1 MRDPIDASSFASQ
14 RSLSVTNAVVTINGA
29 QPALPTL
36 LGQGPVRIPAGGK
49 IRAGIKVLTKK
60 AAEHPR
66 AKEIYERGVAANH
79 SFEAIERA
87 ISEAVPELKTPLI
100 PKNVPWFTVRPDDF
114 PNPEIAREIL
124 AAYGADRGDGAK
136 RLYRFPVVFP
146 ADMWQAV
153 MPHELVAWG
162 ANEKKFW
169 SEYAS
174 DGRVRYCKC
183 YAPVP
188 MDPTGKRAIRNFGGR
203 KTTLRQE
210 NGGLCDPE
218 LCREYQNRQ
227 CNLSGR
233 FIFFIP
239 GIKSIGAFELHTNS
253 FYAMNAAIQKF
264 ETIAFMR
271 GGRISGFLDGKRT
284 SFFITKT
291 LKEGPHIDEA
301 GGAVRVSHWII
312 DLEAPIDV
320 TALLRAHDGD
330 ETAIVNGDQAARILE
345 GMWPADETAE
355 DAPHIGT
362 ANAEVRAA
370 IDRAEVELPGASSQG
385 KEPEAAV
392 QRAPRA
398 PAGEARP
405 TKSDAGNGP
414 SIEQVLDS
422 AAAFGIESE
431 RFAAYAAKRWGL
443 GWKINAGGRRR
454 ALAEIESFHDD
465 PEGFINKIDAEIVR
479 VR

>member
-1 MRDPIDASSFASQ
+1 MA
-14 RSLSVTNAVVTINGA
+14 NAVVTINGA
-29 QPALPTL
+29 QAALPTL
-36 LGQGPVRIPAGGK
+36 LGQGTARIPAGGK

-66 AKEIYERGVAANH
+66 AKEIYERGVAASQ
-79 SFEAIERA
+79 SFEDIERA
-87 ISEAVPELKTPLI
+87 ISEAVPELKAPLI
-100 PKNVPWFTVRPDDF
+100 PKNVPWFTVRPGDF
-114 PNPEIAREIL
+114 PNPEIAKEIL
-124 AAYGADRGDGAK
+124 TAYGEDRGDGAR

-153 MPHELVAWG
+153 MPHELIAWG

-169 SEYAS
+169 SEYAP

-188 MDPTGKRAIRNFGGR
+188 MDPTGKRAIRVFGGR

-284 SFFITKT
+284 SFFITKK
-291 LKEGPHIDEA
+291 LKEVPHIDET
-301 GGAVRVSHWII
+301 GRAVRVAHWII
-312 DLEAPIDV
+312 ELEAPIDV
-320 TALLRAHDGD
+320 TALLRANEED
-330 ETAIVNGDQAARILE
+330 ETRIVNGDQAARIL
-345 GMWPADETAE
+345 GGTLPADNAA
-355 DAPHIGT
+355 DDLPPSGT
-362 ANAEVRAA
+362 ADSEVPAARDAVEMPGESSQVSELRAA
-370 IDRAEVELPGASSQG
+370 IPRPQSTQ
-385 KEPEAAV
+385 AV
-392 QRAPRA
+392 
-398 PAGEARP
+398 EARR
-405 TKSDAGNGP
+405 TNSDGGNGP
-414 SIEQVLDS
+414 SVEQVIN
-422 AAAFGIESE
+422 AAAESGIDGA
-431 RFAAYAAKRWGL
+431 RYTAYAAKRWGP
-443 GWKINAGGRRR
+443 GWKINAAGRRR
-454 ALAEIESFHDD
+454 ALAEIESFRDD
-465 PEGFINKIDAEIVR
+465 PDGFTNKIDAELGVFA
-479 VR
+479 

>member
-1 MRDPIDASSFASQ
+1 MTD
-14 RSLSVTNAVVTINGA
+14 AVVTINGA
-29 QPALPTL
+29 KPVLPTL
-36 LGQGPVRIPAGGK
+36 LGQGPARIPTGGK

-60 AAEHPR
+60 AAEHPK
-66 AKEIYERGVAANH
+66 AKAIYEWGLSANH
-79 SFEAIERA
+79 SFETIERA

-100 PKNVPWFTVRPDDF
+100 PHNVPWFTVRPDDF
-114 PNPEIAREIL
+114 PNPEIAKDIL
-124 AAYGADRGDGAK
+124 TTYGEDRGDGAK

-153 MPHELVAWG
+153 MPHELIAWG

-169 SEYAS
+169 SEYAP

-188 MDPTGKRAIRNFGGR
+188 MDPTSKRAIRIFGGR

-227 CNLSGR
+227 CNVSGR

-284 SFFITKT
+284 SFFITKM
-291 LKEGPHIDEA
+291 LKEVPHIDET
-301 GGAVRVSHWII
+301 GRAVRVAHWII

-320 TALLRAHDGD
+320 TALLRTSEDD
-330 ETAIVNGDQAARILE
+330 ETAIVNGTQAAQVL
-345 GMWPADETAE
+345 GGTCPADEAAAAE
-355 DAPHIGT
+355 PLISAAASEAPATRDG
-362 ANAEVRAA
+362 
-370 IDRAEVELPGASSQG
+370 AEVELPGAGSQG
-385 KEPEAAV
+385 NE
-392 QRAPRA
+392 PRA
-398 PAGEARP
+398 AALRAQSAPAAEA
-405 TKSDAGNGP
+405 GP
-414 SIEQVLDS
+414 SKSEGGSGPSVEHVIS
-422 AAAFGIESE
+422 AAAEFGIDGA
-431 RFAAYAAKRWGL
+431 RYTAYAAKRWGP
-443 GWKINAGGRRR
+443 GWKINATGRRR
-454 ALAEIESFHDD
+454 ALAEIESFRDD
-465 PEGFINKIDAEIVR
+465 PDGLTNKIDAEIDVFA
-479 VR
+479 

>member
-1 MRDPIDASSFASQ
+1 M
-14 RSLSVTNAVVTINGA
+14 TNAVVTINGA

-60 AAEHPR
+60 AAEHPK
-66 AKEIYERGVAANH
+66 AKEIYERGVAADH
-79 SFEAIERA
+79 SFEDIERA

-100 PKNVPWFTVRPDDF
+100 PKNVPWFTVRSGDF
-114 PNPEIAREIL
+114 PNPEIAKEIL
-124 AAYGADRGDGAK
+124 TAYGEDRGDGTK

-153 MPHELVAWG
+153 MPHELIAWG

-169 SEYAS
+169 SEYAP

-183 YAPVP
+183 YAQVP
-188 MDPTGKRAIRNFGGR
+188 MDPTGKRAIRIFGGR
-203 KTTLRQE
+203 KATLRQE

-284 SFFITKT
+284 SFFITKK
-291 LKEGPHIDEA
+291 LKEVPHIDET
-301 GGAVRVSHWII
+301 GHAVRVAHWII

-320 TALLRAHDGD
+320 TALLRANEED
-330 ETAIVNGDQAARILE
+330 ETAIVNGSHAARMLE
-345 GMWPADETAE
+345 GTWPADETTGDEPLNGAAE
-355 DAPHIGT
+355 S
-362 ANAEVRAA
+362 EVPAA
-370 IDRAEVELPGASSQG
+370 RKIELPGAGIQANESHS
-385 KEPEAAV
+385 A
-392 QRAPRA
+392 APRA
-398 PAGEARP
+398 QSAPTVEVGPA
-405 TKSDAGNGP
+405 KSNGGNGP
-414 SIEQVLDS
+414 SVEQVIN
-422 AAAFGIESE
+422 AAADFGIDGE
-431 RFAAYAAKRWGL
+431 RYAAYAAKRWGP
-443 GWKINAGGRRR
+443 GWKINADGRRR
-454 ALAEIESFHDD
+454 ALAEIERFRDD
-465 PEGFINKIDAEIVR
+465 PDGLTSKIDADIDEFK
-479 VR
+479 

>member
-1 MRDPIDASSFASQ
+1 M
-14 RSLSVTNAVVTINGA
+14 TNAVLTINGA
-29 QPALPTL
+29 QVLPTL
-36 LGQGPVRIPAGGK
+36 LGQGVMRIPAGGK

-60 AAEHPR
+60 AAENPR
-66 AKEIYERGVAANH
+66 AKEIYERGVAASH
-79 SFEAIERA
+79 SFEMIERA

-114 PNPEIAREIL
+114 PNPETAKEIL
-124 AAYGADRGDGAK
+124 ALYGEDRGDGTK

-162 ANEKKFW
+162 ANEKKYW
-169 SEYAS
+169 SEYTP

-188 MDPTGKRAIRNFGGR
+188 MDDTGKRAIRIFGGR
-203 KTTLRQE
+203 KTTLRQQNE
-210 NGGLCDPE
+210 GLCDPE
-218 LCREYQNRQ
+218 LCSEYQNRQ

-271 GGRISGFLDGKRT
+271 GGRISGFLDGKRA
-284 SFFITKT
+284 SFFITKK
-291 LKEGPHIDEA
+291 LKEVPHIDEM
-301 GGAVRVSHWII
+301 GRAVRVAHWII

-320 TALLRAHDGD
+320 TALLRDHEDD
-330 ETAIVNGDQAARILE
+330 EVAIVNAEHAVGVLE
-345 GMWPADETAE
+345 GAEPASEADGGEPLRGMVA
-355 DAPHIGT
+355 
-362 ANAEVRAA
+362 AEVRATERETQEEMQHVGVSHSEPVPGMPTA
-370 IDRAEVELPGASSQG
+370 QAERPVPDSRSVEGGGSGGPGA
-385 KEPEAAV
+385 
-392 QRAPRA
+392 
-398 PAGEARP
+398 
-405 TKSDAGNGP
+405 
-414 SIEQVLDS
+414 EQVLN
-422 AAAFGIESE
+422 AAAEFGVDRGRYS
-431 RFAAYAAKRWGL
+431 AYAAKRWGP

-454 ALAEIESFHDD
+454 ALAEIESFRDD
-465 PEGFINKIDAEIVR
+465 PDGFADKIATELGDVT
-479 VR
+479 

>member
-1 MRDPIDASSFASQ
+1 M
-14 RSLSVTNAVVTINGA
+14 TNAVVTINGA

-60 AAEHPR
+60 AAEHPK
-66 AKEIYERGVAANH
+66 AKAIYERGVAANH

-114 PNPEIAREIL
+114 ANPEIAKEIL
-124 AAYGADRGDGAK
+124 TAYGEDRGDGAK

-153 MPHELVAWG
+153 MPHELIAWG

-169 SEYAS
+169 SEYAP

-188 MDPTGKRAIRNFGGR
+188 MDPTGKRAIRIFGGR

-218 LCREYQNRQ
+218 LCREYQSRQ

-271 GGRISGFLDGKRT
+271 GGRISGFLDEKRT

-291 LKEGPHIDEA
+291 LKEVPHIDEA
-301 GGAVRVSHWII
+301 GRAVRVAHWII

-320 TALLRAHDGD
+320 TALLRTSEDD
-330 ETAIVNGDQAARILE
+330 ETAIVNGTQAARMLE
-345 GMWPADETAE
+345 GAW
-355 DAPHIGT
+355 
-362 ANAEVRAA
+362 
-370 IDRAEVELPGASSQG
+370 
-385 KEPEAAV
+385 
-392 QRAPRA
+392 
-398 PAGEARP
+398 PAGEAARDEALIEAAASEAP
-405 TKSDAGNGP
+405 APGDGAEAEAQGAGSQGNERHAAVPRAQSAPMVEAGP
-414 SIEQVLDS
+414 SKSKDSSGPSFEQVIN
-422 AAAFGIESE
+422 AVAEFGVDGA
-431 RFAAYAAKRWGL
+431 RYTAYAAKRWGP
-443 GWKINAGGRRR
+443 GWKINAAGRRR
-454 ALAEIESFHDD
+454 ALAEIEGFRDD
-465 PEGFINKIDAEIVR
+465 PDGLTNKIDAEIDQFA
-479 VR
+479 

>member
-1 MRDPIDASSFASQ
+1 
-14 RSLSVTNAVVTINGA
+14 
-29 QPALPTL
+29 
-36 LGQGPVRIPAGGK
+36 
-49 IRAGIKVLTKK
+49 
-60 AAEHPR
+60 
-66 AKEIYERGVAANH
+66 
-79 SFEAIERA
+79 
-87 ISEAVPELKTPLI
+87 LI
-100 PKNVPWFTVRPDDF
+100 PKNVPWFTVRPGDF
-114 PNPEIAREIL
+114 PNPEIAKEIL
-124 AAYGADRGDGAK
+124 AAYGEDRGDGAK

-169 SEYAS
+169 SEYTS

-188 MDPTGKRAIRNFGGR
+188 MDPTGKRAIRVFGGR

-227 CNLSGR
+227 CNLAGR

-271 GGRISGFLDGKRT
+271 GGRISGFLDGKRA

-291 LKEGPHIDEA
+291 LKEVPHIDET
-301 GGAVRVSHWII
+301 GRAVRVAHWII

-320 TALLRAHDGD
+320 TALLRANEED
-330 ETAIVNGDQAARILE
+330 ETSIINGDRAARILE
-345 GMWPADETAE
+345 GTRPEGETAE
-355 DAPHIGT
+355 GAPNSGAT
-362 ANAEVRAA
+362 GSGVPTVSNGV
-370 IDRAEVELPGASSQG
+370 EVELRGAISQAN
-385 KEPEAAV
+385 EPHAAV
-392 QRAPRA
+392 PPVQSV
-398 PAGEARP
+398 PAE
-405 TKSDAGNGP
+405 DAKPMRSEGGGGP
-414 SIEQVLDS
+414 SVEQVIDA
-422 AAAFGIESE
+422 AAAFGIDGA
-431 RFAAYAAKRWGL
+431 RYTAYAAKRWGP
-443 GWKINAGGRRR
+443 GWKINAAGRRR
-454 ALAEIESFHDD
+454 ALAEIEAFRDD
-465 PEGFINKIDAEIVR
+465 PDGFTSKIDAELGVFA
-479 VR
+479 

>member
-1 MRDPIDASSFASQ
+1 MRDAVDAISFALH
-14 RSLSVTNAVVTINGA
+14 RSLDMTNAVVTINGA
-29 QPALPTL
+29 RPGLPTV
-36 LGQGPVRIPAGGK
+36 LGQGPIRIPTAGK

-60 AAEHPR
+60 AAEHPK
-66 AKEIYERGVAANH
+66 AKEIYESGVAADH

-87 ISEAVPELKTPLI
+87 ISEAVPELKTRLI

-114 PNPEIAREIL
+114 PNPEVAKEIL
-124 AAYGADRGDGAK
+124 AAYGEDRGDGTK

-153 MPHELVAWG
+153 MPHELIAWG
-162 ANEKKFW
+162 ANDKRYW
-169 SEYAS
+169 SEYAP

-188 MDPTGKRAIRNFGGR
+188 MDPTGKRAIRIFGGR

-284 SFFITKT
+284 SFFITKK
-291 LKEGPHIDEA
+291 LKEVPHIDET
-301 GGAVRVSHWII
+301 GRAVRVPHWII
-312 DLEAPIDV
+312 ELEAPIDV
-320 TALLRAHDGD
+320 TALLRANEED
-330 ETAIVNGDQAARILE
+330 ETAIVNAGQAARMLE
-345 GMWPADETAE
+345 GTWPAGETAGDE
-355 DAPHIGT
+355 PLLDA
-362 ANAEVRAA
+362 AASEVPAA
-370 IDRAEVELPGASSQG
+370 RDGAKGVLQGAGSQG
-385 KEPEAAV
+385 NEPHAA
-392 QRAPRA
+392 APRARSA
-398 PAGEARP
+398 PAGETGPA
-405 TKSDAGNGP
+405 KSEGGNG
-414 SIEQVLDS
+414 
-422 AAAFGIESE
+422 
-431 RFAAYAAKRWGL
+431 
-443 GWKINAGGRRR
+443 
-454 ALAEIESFHDD
+454 
-465 PEGFINKIDAEIVR
+465 
-479 VR
+479 

>member
-1 MRDPIDASSFASQ
+1 MRAVSQ
-14 RSLSVTNAVVTINGA
+14 SPRSLDLTNAVVTINGA

-49 IRAGIKVLTKK
+49 IRAGNKVLTKK
-60 AAEHPR
+60 AAEHPK

-79 SFEAIERA
+79 AFGAIERA

-100 PKNVPWFTVRPDDF
+100 PTNVPWFTVRPDDF
-114 PNPEIAREIL
+114 PNPEIANEIL
-124 AAYGADRGDGAK
+124 AAYGEDRGDGTK

-146 ADMWQAV
+146 ADKWQAV

-169 SEYAS
+169 SEYAPA
-174 DGRVRYCKC
+174 GRIRYCKC

-188 MDPTGKRAIRNFGGR
+188 MDDTGKRAIRIFGGR

-218 LCREYQNRQ
+218 RCNEYQSRQ

-271 GGRISGFLDGKRT
+271 GGRISGFLDAKKT
-284 SFFITKT
+284 SFFITKR
-291 LKEGPHIDEA
+291 LMEVPHIDET
-301 GGAVRVSHWII
+301 GGAVRVGHWII

-320 TALLRAHDGD
+320 TALLRIDND
-330 ETAIVNGDQAARILE
+330 ETAIVNGSQAARMLE
-345 GMWPADETAE
+345 GTLPAQNAAE
-355 DAPHIGT
+355 DTPFDGASDSEVPEAIG
-362 ANAEVRAA
+362 AA
-370 IDRAEVELPGASSQG
+370 DGELPGGSRQG
-385 KEPEAAV
+385 NEPQAAV
-392 QRAPRA
+392 PPAPGV
-398 PAGEARP
+398 PAKEARP
-405 TKSDAGNGP
+405 TKSEGGNGP
-414 SIEQVLDS
+414 SVEQVIS
-422 AAAFGIESE
+422 AVAEFG
-431 RFAAYAAKRWGL
+431 
-443 GWKINAGGRRR
+443 
-454 ALAEIESFHDD
+454 
-465 PEGFINKIDAEIVR
+465 
-479 VR
+479 

>member
-1 MRDPIDASSFASQ
+1 ME
-14 RSLSVTNAVVTINGA
+14 RSRRCPRCSGRE
-29 QPALPTL
+29 
-36 LGQGPVRIPAGGK
+36 PVRIPTGGK

-60 AAEHPR
+60 AAEHPK

-79 SFEAIERA
+79 SFEDIERA

-114 PNPEIAREIL
+114 PNAEIAEQIL
-124 AAYGADRGDGAK
+124 AQYGEDRGDGTK

-146 ADMWQAV
+146 ADMWQTV
-153 MPHELVAWG
+153 MPHELIAWG
-162 ANEKKFW
+162 ANERKYW
-169 SEYAS
+169 SEYAP

-188 MDPTGKRAIRNFGGR
+188 MDPTGKRAIRIFGGR

-218 LCREYQNRQ
+218 LCSEYQNRQ

-291 LKEGPHIDEA
+291 LKEVPHIDET
-301 GGAVRVSHWII
+301 GRAVRVAHWII
-312 DLEAPIDV
+312 ELEAPIDV
-320 TALLRAHDGD
+320 TALLRANEEDD
-330 ETAIVNGDQAARILE
+330 TAIVNGSQAARMLE
-345 GMWPADETAE
+345 GTWPAGETAGDE
-355 DAPHIGT
+355 PLIDAAASEVPATRDGT
-362 ANAEVRAA
+362 
-370 IDRAEVELPGASSQG
+370 EVELQGASIQG
-385 KEPEAAV
+385 NELHAA
-392 QRAPRA
+392 APREQSA
-398 PAGEARP
+398 QAAEAGPA
-405 TKSDAGNGP
+405 KSKGGNGP
-414 SIEQVLDS
+414 SIEQVIN
-422 AAAFGIESE
+422 AAADFGIDGE
-431 RFAAYAAKRWGL
+431 RYATYAAKRWGP
-443 GWKINAGGRRR
+443 GWKINADGRRR
-454 ALAEIESFHDD
+454 ALAEIERFRDD
-465 PEGFINKIDAEIVR
+465 PDGLTDKIDAEIDEFK
-479 VR
+479 